1 MGVIDRLTFLVVH
14 NLALVVLLHFLGS
27 DPSISDLAGH
37 VRITFALVGD
47 GPKEGR
53 ASSAWAAEDQAHLSR
68 LECPRAPMVS

>member
-1 MGVIDRLTFLVVH
+1 
-14 NLALVVLLHFLGS
+14 
-27 DPSISDLAGH
+27 
-37 VRITFALVGD
+37 LVGD